1 MKKKA
6 KGLILLAIMLLIAF
20 IYFRFFH
27 LDPNISVADDEI
39 RMEIQLDVEEDIGLF
54 IIDLEVAGETFSGG
68 ISNADKS
75 LLKQDDLLVNHYT
88 KEEFNR
94 LEDLDDLKVRFSI
107 ITKYVAPNYE
117 NIYPEEDT
125 KRMAWMTIDA
135 RYGETYRFKVTG
147 SADQGYK
154 VVLENP
160 VS

>member
-1 MKKKA
+1 MKKS
-6 KGLILLAIMLLIAF
+6 KGLILLVIMLLIAV

-27 LDPNISVADDEI
+27 LDTKVSVAGDEI

-88 KEEFNR
+88 KEDLNR

-117 NIYPEEDT
+117 NIYPEDLTE
-125 KRMAWMTIDA
+125 RMDWMTIDA

-147 SADQGYK
+147 SADQGYQ

-160 VS
+160 TS

>member
-6 KGLILLAIMLLIAF
+6 KGLMIVATVLLIAF

-27 LDPNISVADDEI
+27 LDPKVSVADDEI

-75 LLKQDDLLVNHYT
+75 LLKQDELLVNHYT
-88 KEEFNR
+88 KEDLNK

-107 ITKYVAPNYE
+107 ITKYVDPNYE
-117 NIYPEEDT
+117 NIYPEDDT
-125 KRMAWMTIDA
+125 KRMDWMTIDA

-147 SADQGYK
+147 SADQGYQ

-160 VS
+160 TS

>member
-6 KGLILLAIMLLIAF
+6 KGLMIVATVLLIAF
-20 IYFRFFH
+20 IYLRFFH
-27 LDPNISVADDEI
+27 LDPKVSVADDEI

-75 LLKQDDLLVNHYT
+75 LLKQDDLLVNHYS
-88 KEEFNR
+88 KEEFNK
-94 LEDLDDLKVRFSI
+94 LENLDDLKVRFSI
-107 ITKYVAPNYE
+107 ITKYVDPNYE
-117 NIYPEEDT
+117 NIYPEDDT
-125 KRMAWMTIDA
+125 KRMDWMTIDA

-147 SADQGYK
+147 SADQGYQ

-160 VS
+160 TS